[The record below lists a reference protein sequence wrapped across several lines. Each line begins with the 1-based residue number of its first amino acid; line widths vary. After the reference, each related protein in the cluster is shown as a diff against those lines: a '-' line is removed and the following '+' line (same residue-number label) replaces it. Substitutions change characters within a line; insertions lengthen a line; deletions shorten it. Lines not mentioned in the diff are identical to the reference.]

1 MADGVAE
8 ADIRGINVDK
18 LAKGFADEAL
28 ILKQF
33 LTVSNTTAREI
44 RWYKKT
50 AGYLDNADTTAV
62 TASDIKNTAFKA
74 RPVVIGQTW
83 TRQTSYVRKYMAESE
98 WIPEEDIKDTDID
111 ILATTI
117 RDITLAVGYQVE
129 KRIYDVVSDDDAGTG
144 VPGADSTVPTAGATG
159 TGWDDATNGNAILD
173 IMAAK
178 TSMRNYNY
186 DPEGAIMLLHPD
198 DHKFLINYLISIKG
212 SSIPAFSSEKVKDG
226 TVMEVLGVRVIV
238 SSNFVTDY
246 AVLFVPQ
253 RAVSWKQFMPITA
266 TTITD
271 EGIGRKVRVW
281 EEGEA
286 LLTDPN
292 ACYII
297 SDTQT

>member
-18 LAKGFADEAL
+18 LAKGFADEQL
-28 ILKQF
+28 VLKQF
-33 LTVSNTTAREI
+33 LTNTSTNAREV

-50 AGYLDNADTTAV
+50 AGFLDNADTTAI
-62 TASDIKNTAFKA
+62 TASDISNTAFKS
-74 RPVVIGQTW
+74 RPVVIGASW
-83 TRQTSYVRKYMAESE
+83 TRHTSYIRKYFAESE

-129 KRIYDVVSDDDAGTG
+129 KRIYSVVSDDDAGTG
-144 VPGADSTVPTAGATG
+144 VPGADAAVPTAAATG
-159 TGWDDATNGNAILD
+159 TGWNDATNGNAILD

-178 TSMRNYNY
+178 TSIRIYNY

-198 DHKFLINYLISIKG
+198 DHKFLVNYLISIKG
-212 SSIPAFSSEKVKDG
+212 SSIPGYSSDKIKDG
-226 TVMEVLGVRVIV
+226 TVMEILGVKVVV
-238 SSNFVTDY
+238 STNFVTDY

-253 RAVSWKQFMPITA
+253 RAATWKQFMPITA
-266 TTITD
+266 TTIND

-292 ACYII
+292 ACYVI